1 MMTARRWLVRW
12 VQLPM
17 RAVSLSGCL
26 PPRTPAPGPGD
37 LPKRLVIAL
46 DGIDYRDV
54 MAAREQ
60 GMFKQFR
67 QPSRLI
73 STFPSISDIAWHEIF
88 GVLPPRGYQ
97 RVYYSTT
104 YNTMVGGTL
113 DAIRP
118 IEYEDRMDMAFG
130 SKFHHLG
137 ADLSSN
143 KVAKGEVD
151 DAVHRFF
158 TIGGRATA

>member
-1 MMTARRWLVRW
+1 MNARSLSLGWLR
-12 VQLPM
+12 
-17 RAVSLSGCL
+17 SLLLATLISGCL
-26 PPRTPAPGPGD
+26 PPRTPTPSGGELAT
-37 LPKRLVIAL
+37 RLVLAL

-54 MAAREQ
+54 MAAREL

-88 GVLPPRGYQ
+88 GVQPPRGYQ
-97 RVYYSTT
+97 RIYYSTA
-104 YNTMVGGTL
+104 YNTMVGTTL

-118 IEYEDRMDMAFG
+118 IEFEDRMDMAFG

-137 ADLSSN
+137 
-143 KVAKGEVD
+143 
-151 DAVHRFF
+151 
-158 TIGGRATA
+158 